1 MKGGSRLDGYQI
13 LRHIGGG
20 GMGEVFH
27 ARDDLL
33 HREVAIKFI
42 SAAAS
47 NETARKRFL
56 VEARAIARL
65 QHPNV
70 VTIYHVGEDDGHPYL
85 VSEFVQGVP
94 LNDLPTPVSSELA
107 LKIAL
112 DLTCGLAAAHRRGV
126 VHRDIKPANAILS
139 DEGVVKLL
147 DFGIA
152 KLLDPHIQQDV
163 AQAPVGGDASTSP
176 PRPAG
181 DRASMGATPTARVE
195 TMALPNRPG
204 PPVTATPPSGP
215 GLRRRAD
222 SRLTEAGATMG
233 TPRYMAPEIWLG
245 GAATFRSDVYSLG
258 ALLHCLCS
266 GSAPHTATDPLRLMQ
281 QIVKETAR
289 PLLEVAPGVDPRLAA
304 IIDRCLTRDPL
315 DRFGSASEIHA
326 VLVKL
331 TIAPGDTVVPEGNPY
346 RGLHTF
352 EAEHQSLFF
361 GRDAE
366 TRSILER
373 MASGPFVL
381 VAGDSGVGKSSLCRA
396 GVLPRLHSWLDQ
408 KRTWTVVSVTPGR
421 HPARALAV
429 AMAPL
434 LGLVEARLEDAILKD
449 PGLVVHQ
456 LRARLSTSAGAV
468 IFIDQLEE
476 LVTLGAPMERD
487 AVAELLGRLV
497 YPSPAVRV
505 LASVRGDFLTR
516 LSDLPWLGEELSR
529 ALLFLHPL
537 KPEQIRD
544 VIVAPAR
551 AKGVTFEN
559 LEMVNELVS
568 STEQAGG
575 GLPLLQFTLAELWEA
590 RDEGANVISS
600 AALDSLGG
608 VAGSLSRHADQVLS
622 QMLPAERVAARKVLP
637 RLFNSDGTRTR
648 LSAEEVSDAGQAM
661 EAALAALV
669 RGRLV
674 VAHEGA
680 EGGDYE
686 IAHEA
691 LIHHWDT
698 LASWLSS
705 DAELRRVHERLRTA
719 AREWQ
724 RLGGATEAL
733 WGARQLR
740 ELEGLEP
747 DSLTSGERAFVLASR
762 RTHRHSLARRVA
774 LAVAIPLVVVLVY
787 GVVVW
792 RTQRDLQIRVD
803 NRMLQARA
811 GLSIARLTHDRL
823 VHLRRRALTL
833 FDQSRL
839 PAAERF
845 WASYLLATKGL
856 NTHYET
862 TTAQLETALLLDGRR
877 ADVRRVFADV
887 LLERALVTETLL
899 PHQQSRELLRRLA
912 LYDEKGR
919 RQRLWNRPGNVTF
932 DTNPTQV
939 KVSLFRYVS
948 DRAGR
953 LRIVKIREPARLRH
967 QQLRR
972 GSYLAILRAPGRIEV
987 RYPFMLH
994 RGEVTR
1000 FAVYLPPRRSVP
1012 VGYVYVPSGRF
1023 RFGSAAEE
1031 SLRRGF
1037 YRTVPLHTTRAGAF
1051 LMARH
1056 ETTFADWFRYLAALP
1071 PMEQARRTPSVKKGG
1086 FHGTLSLTR
1095 QPDGRW
1101 SIRFQPTS
1109 KAYNARSD
1117 QRLVY
1122 SGRTRRAVQDWL
1134 KLPVV
1139 GISAEDARAYAAW
1152 LRRSGRVPGAR
1163 LCTELEW
1170 ERAARGAD
1178 GREYPH
1184 GNTLHPDDANYDQT
1198 YRKAPAAMGPD
1209 EVGSHPASASPFGVH
1224 DLAGNVWE
1232 WTRSSLGDGKFTA
1245 RGGSW
1250 YYEDNASRAT
1260 NREVPEPSFRDVS
1273 VGVRVCADAPEMD
1286 WRL

>member
-1 MKGGSRLDGYQI
+1 VKGSYKFDGYQI

-27 ARDDLL
+27 ARDELL

-42 SAAAS
+42 SGHGS
-47 NETARKRFL
+47 NETAQKRFM

-70 VTIYHVGEDDGHPYL
+70 VTIYRVGEVDGRPYL
-85 VSEFVQGVP
+85 VSELVRGVP
-94 LNDLPTPVSSELA
+94 LNDLPTPVSSKLA
-107 LKIAL
+107 LEVAL
-112 DLTCGLAAAHRRGV
+112 DLTSGLAAAHRRGV

-152 KLLDPHIQQDV
+152 KLLDPQIQQSIQE
-163 AQAPVGGDASTSP
+163 AREPVGAAPSAP
-176 PRPAG
+176 PSR
-181 DRASMGATPTARVE
+181 
-195 TMALPNRPG
+195 PNRP
-204 PPVTATPPSGP
+204 TPTIASSPRPRP
-215 GLRRRAD
+215 GIRRRAD
-222 SRLTEAGATMG
+222 SGLTEAGATMG

-245 GAATFRSDVYSLG
+245 GAATFRSDVYSVG
-258 ALLHCLCS
+258 ALLYCLCS
-266 GSAPHTATDPLRLMQ
+266 GSAPHTTTDPLQLMQ
-281 QIVKETAR
+281 QIVKQTAR

-304 IIDRCLTRDPL
+304 IIDRCLTRNPL
-315 DRFGSASEIHA
+315 DRFGSAGELHA
-326 VLVKL
+326 ALVKL

-346 RGLHTF
+346 RGLYTF

-366 TRSILER
+366 TRAILER
-373 MASGPFVL
+373 MTSGPFVL

-396 GVLPRLHSWLDQ
+396 GVLPRVGRWLDR

-421 HPARALAV
+421 YPARALAV

-434 LGLVEARLEDAILKD
+434 LGLPEARLEDAILKD

-456 LRARLSTSAGAV
+456 LRARLDTSAGAV
-468 IFIDQLEE
+468 IFLDQLEE
-476 LVTLGAPMERD
+476 LSTLCAPEERD

-497 YPSPAVRV
+497 DPSPAVRV

-537 KPEQIRD
+537 KSEQIHD

-551 AKGVTFEN
+551 AKGVTFESRE
-559 LEMVNELVS
+559 LVDKLVS
-568 STEQAGG
+568 STVRAGG

-590 RDEGANVISS
+590 REQGAEVISG
-600 AALDSLGG
+600 AALESLGG
-608 VAGSLSRHADQVLS
+608 VAGSLSRHADQVLE
-622 QMLPAERVAARKVLP
+622 QMLPLERVAARKVLL

-648 LSAEEVSDAGQAM
+648 LSAEEVSSAGQAM
-661 EAALAALV
+661 DAALASLV

-680 EGGDYE
+680 DGGGYE

-719 AREWQ
+719 AGEWR

-740 ELEGLEP
+740 ELEELEP
-747 DSLTSGERAFVLASR
+747 DSLTSVERAFVRASR
-762 RTHRHSLARRVA
+762 RSHRRSRARRVA
-774 LAVAIPLVVVLVY
+774 LAVAIPLVVLLVY

-792 RTQRDLQIRVD
+792 RTKHDLQTRVD
-803 NRMLQARA
+803 HRMMQARD
-811 GLSIARLTHDRL
+811 GLSVARLTHDRL

-839 PAAERF
+839 PAAEQF
-845 WASYLLATKGL
+845 WAAYLHATKGL
-856 NTHYET
+856 ITHYEA

-887 LLERALVTETLL
+887 LLERALVTETL
-899 PHQQSRELLRRLA
+899 PRHQQSRELLRRLA

-919 RQRLWNRPGNVTF
+919 RQRLWNRPGDVAF
-932 DTNPTQV
+932 VTNPATV

-948 DRAGR
+948 DGAGR
-953 LRIVKIREPARLRH
+953 LRAQKIHGPERLRR
-967 QQLRR
+967 LRLQR
-972 GSYLAILRAPGRIEV
+972 GSYLAVLRAPGRIEV
-987 RYPFMLH
+987 RYPFLLH
-994 RGEVTR
+994 RGEGTR
-1000 FAVYLPPRRSVP
+1000 FAVYLPPQRSVP
-1012 VGYVYVPSGRF
+1012 AGYVYVPAGRF

-1051 LMARH
+1051 LIARH
-1056 ETTFADWFRYLAALP
+1056 ETTFADWLRYLAALP
-1071 PMEQARRTPSVKKGG
+1071 PVERARRAPSVKKGG
-1086 FHGTLSLTR
+1086 FHGSLSLTR

-1109 KAYNARSD
+1109 KAHSAGSD

-1122 SGRTRRAVQDWL
+1122 AGRTRRAVQDWL

-1139 GISAEDARAYAAW
+1139 GVSAGDALAYAAW

-1163 LCTELEW
+1163 LCTEVEW

-1184 GNTLHPDDANYDQT
+1184 GDTLHPDDANHDQT
-1198 YRKAPAAMGPD
+1198 YRKIPAAMGPD

-1273 VGVRVCADAPEMD
+1273 VGVRVCADAPQMN
-1286 WRL
+1286 WSL